1 MSKRCLSISFL
12 DEHVRYY
19 NHFAKRLVD
28 SNLYYDILSCF
39 IRDFLKNVKNDLNFS
54 TWLFLNYF
62 FDNLKI
68 DLMISNCFYHLFHCP
83 RSVFAKNG
91 CFLCSRQYVLTQI
104 TKPKNFND
112 LYKFNF
118 VSFFENYLPK
128 GSKGTFFE
136 EFKPLLFYKSYDE
149 LVTIISKRKRC
160 LTKFVVQSPFKL
172 IKAFLEI
179 VLRVLMNYCYKFI
192 KYLLVCQEA
201 DFVEKYVNSVLEF
214 LSNILG
220 KINFSVF
227 VDMFS
232 ENTYNSN
239 IIKILNEN
247 FITYCSKKYACK
259 V

>member
-62 FDNLKI
+62 FDNLKT

-83 RSVFAKNG
+83 RSVFAKSE
-91 CFLCSRQYVLTQI
+91 CVLCSRQYVLTQI

-149 LVTIISKRKRC
+149 LVTIMSDRKRC

-220 KINFSVF
+220 KIKFSVF